1 MVTREVLDTGLRL
14 ITETMPHVRSVSIG
28 VWLTRGSR
36 HEVEPQGGIA
46 HFVEHMLFKGTDTRS
61 AEDIA
66 QEIDSIG
73 GQLDA
78 FTAKEYA
85 SYYIK
90 VLDEHLG
97 LAVDLLSDIVMRPRF
112 DGEDIEKEKKV
123 ILEEIKMV
131 EDTPDDLVHEL
142 FTQHFWE
149 GHALG
154 RPILGAKETV
164 ESFTSLILRDYF
176 GTTYVAPNLIVSAA
190 GNVEH
195 ARVRDLVSRAF
206 AALPTTARPYDDTV
220 PRVVPQVLVR
230 TKELEQSHVCLGT
243 NSYPQNHPDR
253 YVGYIMNTVLGGSM
267 SSRLFQNVREKRGL
281 AYAVFSGLSA
291 YRDAGNLTIYAGCA
305 NEAVAGGRRPLRRRA
320 AGAEAGAGGGAGA
333 APRQG
338 SSQGQPDAE
347 PREHGEPD
355 VAPGAAGDLLRAP
368 LRARRDARRRR
379 AGERGRRAA
388 RRVGSVRQRVAG
400 RHRRRSAAAG
410 RHAGETGSW
419 LSDAR
424 RRPAAAEPET
434 PRGDAPA
441 SEGGTERSPT
451 NMIERYTNP
460 EMGAIWSDRRRY
472 ETWLEVELAAADAT
486 AEAGLI
492 PARGGRRAARHGRHV
507 TLDIARIEEIEKV
520 TQHDVIAFTTA
531 VAEQVGPAARWLHFG
546 LTSSDVLDTAQ
557 AIQMREA
564 CGAHRSGTSAC

>member
-36 HEVEPQGGIA
+36 HEREPQSGIA
-46 HFVEHMLFKGTDTRS
+46 HFVEHMLFKGTATRT

-90 VLDEHLG
+90 VLDEHLPM
-97 LAVDLLSDIVMRPRF
+97 AVDLLSDIVMRPRF
-112 DGEDIEKEKKV
+112 VGDDIDKEKKV

-154 RPILGAKETV
+154 RPILGSKETV
-164 ESFTSLILRDYF
+164 ESFTPAVLRDYF
-176 GTTYVAPNLIVSAA
+176 GTTYAAPNLIVSAA

-195 ARVRDLVSRAF
+195 AQVRELVSRAF
-206 AALPTTARPYDDTV
+206 ASLPRAASAYDDTV
-220 PRVVPQVLVR
+220 PQVVPQVLVR

-305 NEAVAGGRRPLRRRA
+305 NEAVPEVVSLCV
-320 AGAEAGAGGGAGA
+320 EELKTLKQ
-333 APRQG
+333 APV
-338 SSQGQPDAE
+338 PDAE
-347 PREHGEPD
+347 
-355 VAPGAAGDLLRAP
+355 L
-368 LRARRDARRRR
+368 RR
-379 AGERGRRAA
+379 AKDHLKGSLMLSLENTASRMSHLARQEIYFERHFGLDETLAGVE
-388 RRVGSVRQRVAG
+388 RVSADDVQRVA
-400 RHRRRSAAAG
+400 RDLFSN
-410 RHAGETGSW
+410 GS
-419 LSDAR
+419 
-424 RRPAAAEPET
+424 
-434 PRGDAPA
+434 
-441 SEGGTERSPT
+441 
-451 NMIERYTNP
+451 
-460 EMGAIWSDRRRY
+460 
-472 ETWLEVELAAADAT
+472 LAAT
-486 AEAGLI
+486 VVGPLE
-492 PARGGRRAARHGRHV
+492 
-507 TLDIARIEEIEKV
+507 
-520 TQHDVIAFTTA
+520 HDVTRA
-531 VAEQVGPAARWLHFG
+531 Q
-546 LTSSDVLDTAQ
+546 LDL
-557 AIQMREA
+557 
-564 CGAHRSGTSAC
+564 G